1 MDQVMGNGNC
11 SGFFSQVGFPVVG
24 AAGSSDKRIFVRISQ
39 GLDRFRKNYSGTL
52 KTFSKDI
59 GYQDWVS
66 LKKKVD

>member
-24 AAGSSDKRIFVRISQ
+24 AAWFFRKRDFVRISQ

-52 KTFSKDI
+52 KTFSKDV
-59 GYQDWVS
+59 GYMDRVS
-66 LKKKVD
+66 KKKVD